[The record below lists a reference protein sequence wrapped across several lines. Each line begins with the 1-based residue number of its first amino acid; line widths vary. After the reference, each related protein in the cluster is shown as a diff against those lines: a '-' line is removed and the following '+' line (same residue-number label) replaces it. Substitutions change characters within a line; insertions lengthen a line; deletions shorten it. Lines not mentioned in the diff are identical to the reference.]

1 MTTQSSSPETPS
13 PLIPWITSITI
24 IAFVGIYINTDS
36 FFNGGSWRKLV
47 AILCVVVYCIIFVT
61 NMIYQSSLCP
71 NDSHNWGKIAIGALP
86 SVAIVALGSMLVLY
100 FSKLRIPIASLLKPY
115 LVGQSGKQK
124 NACCEDKMDLDT
136 LEGSWKPLKGVSY
149 LYYLFFMIAT
159 SVIIGQSMSVVTCSP
174 TK

>member
-1 MTTQSSSPETPS
+1 MSNKSSSPETPS

-36 FFNGGSWRKLV
+36 FGGSWRKLV

-71 NDSHNWGKIAIGALP
+71 NDSRNWGKIAIGALP
-86 SVAIVALGSMLVLY
+86 SIAIIALGSLLVLY

-115 LVGQSGKQK
+115 LVVQSGKQK
-124 NACCEDKMDLDT
+124 NACCEDKMNLDT
-136 LEGSWKPLKGVSY
+136 LEGSWKPLKGISY

-159 SVIIGQSMSVVTCSP
+159 SVIIGQSMSVVTCSA

>member
-24 IAFVGIYINTDS
+24 IAFVGIYINTES

-71 NDSHNWGKIAIGALP
+71 NDSRNWGKIAIGALP
-86 SVAIVALGSMLVLY
+86 SVAIIALGSVLVLY

-115 LVGQSGKQK
+115 LVGKQK

-149 LYYLFFMIAT
+149 LYYLFF
-159 SVIIGQSMSVVTCSP
+159 
-174 TK
+174 

>member
-24 IAFVGIYINTDS
+24 IAFVGIYINTAS
-36 FFNGGSWRKLV
+36 FLNGGSWRKLV

-71 NDSHNWGKIAIGALP
+71 NDSRHWGKIAIGALP
-86 SVAIVALGSMLVLY
+86 SVGIIALGSVLVLY

-115 LVGQSGKQK
+115 LVVQK
-124 NACCEDKMDLDT
+124 NACCEDKMNLDT

-159 SVIIGQSMSVVTCSP
+159 SVIIGQSMSVVTCSA

>member
-36 FFNGGSWRKLV
+36 FGGSWRKLV

-61 NMIYQSSLCP
+61 NTIYQSSLCP
-71 NDSHNWGKIAIGALP
+71 NDSRHWGKIAIGALP
-86 SVAIVALGSMLVLY
+86 SVAIIALGSGLVLY

-115 LVGQSGKQK
+115 LVVQK
-124 NACCEDKMDLDT
+124 NACCEDKMNLDT
-136 LEGSWKPLKGVSY
+136 LERSWPPLKGVSY

>member
-36 FFNGGSWRKLV
+36 FGGSWRKLV

-61 NMIYQSSLCP
+61 NTIYQSSLCP
-71 NDSHNWGKIAIGALP
+71 NDSRHWGKIAIGALP
-86 SVAIVALGSMLVLY
+86 SVAIIALGSGLVLY

-115 LVGQSGKQK
+115 LVVQK
-124 NACCEDKMDLDT
+124 NACCEDKMNLDT
-136 LEGSWKPLKGVSY
+136 LERSWSPLKGVSY